1 MFTISLCDVYAIEYN
16 SYKGIVDGFIID
28 YPYDW
33 SVQESSVS
41 YSYIKVTFEEMNVG
55 YRSLTMIGVEELN
68 KNFTL
73 SEYKTLI
80 LRQHIRGLTN
90 FTIINES
97 NYTLAGNDARLIN
110 YKGVDNTIAIK
121 GDIIYTISNKT
132 AYTIISATEE
142 SRYDEIKDIF
152 KHMIDSFRIDNSIK
166 PKPISDRYSDDG
178 IELVLPVG
186 WHGLY
191 SDTGDVEIRV
201 APSIKSDARLHILI
215 TNITSLELF
224 NRLEELD
231 NECDII
237 TFNLVNINGSEAIE
251 IEKVCDYRMKTFIFS
266 TDERLIVSEFAAK
279 DDYVK
284 YIKEFNDAIYN
295 SHVNSTISKYL
306 NYTLSKRISVEELKY
321 NITIPTNWN
330 IFERKINNSTIIQ
343 ITPNGTNITNNYT
356 AIYLIDEIADID
368 YLLRIYGIEEVCNIT
383 NIHYIIYD
391 RYISGYELSCND
403 LSLQI
408 IYLEGNTLSYISNL
422 HDDIYLTNFD
432 SIIEEMDNKLG
443 YIKRLQAHLDVKEI
457 ELDKYKIGITNNTN
471 LKDISIDED
480 YKMLRLKVSPSD
492 NNIIKIKEDI
502 FKGLQTLTINQNV
515 FEFDSEMEDIFIIL
529 YDNDSEITLTATRI
543 VPEFPL
549 PLLITTILTSIILLF
564 RYKWTNL

>member
-33 SVQESSVS
+33 SVQESNVS
-41 YSYIKVTFEEMNVG
+41 YSHIKVIFEEMNVG

-73 SEYKTLI
+73 GEYKTLI
-80 LRQHIRGLTN
+80 LRQHSRGLTN

-178 IELVLPVG
+178 IELVLPAG
-186 WHGLY
+186 WYGLY
-191 SDTGDVEIRV
+191 SDTGDVKIRV
-201 APSIKSDARLHILI
+201 APSIESDARLHILI
-215 TNITSLELF
+215 TNITSTELF

-237 TFNLVNINGSEAIE
+237 TFNLVSINGNEAIE
-251 IEKVCDYRMKTFIFS
+251 IEKVCNYRMKTFIFS
-266 TDERLIVSEFAAK
+266 TNERLIISEFAAK
-279 DDYVK
+279 DDYDK

-306 NYTLSKRISVEELKY
+306 NYTLSKRISIEELKY

-330 IFERKINNSTIIQ
+330 IFEKKINDSTIIQ

-356 AIYLIDEIADID
+356 AIYLIDEIVDID
-368 YLLRIYGIEEVCNIT
+368 YLLSIYGVEELCNIT
-383 NIHYIIYD
+383 HIHYIIYD

-408 IYLEGNTLSYISNL
+408 IYLEGNILSYISNL
-422 HDDIYLTNFD
+422 SDDIYLTNFD
-432 SIIEEMDNKLG
+432 SIIEEMDNELG
-443 YIKRLQAHLDVKEI
+443 YIKALQAHLDVKEI
-457 ELDKYKIGITNNTN
+457 ELDKYKIGITNNT
-471 LKDISIDED
+471 KDISIDED
-480 YKMLRLKVSPSD
+480 YKILRLKVSHSD
-492 NNIIKIKEDI
+492 SNIIKIREDI

-529 YDNDSEITLTATRI
+529 YDEDSEITLTATRI

-564 RYKWTNL
+564 RYKWMK